1 MAYSYAQH
9 YGYVYSIA
17 LFILVA
23 AGIYPITI
31 LSVLPCFAHVSF
43 FNCFAMAIV
52 CYHFLI
58 L

>member
-23 AGIYPITI
+23 AGIQLQSYQFYNIS
-31 LSVLPCFAHVSF
+31 LMF
-43 FNCFAMAIV
+43 
-52 CYHFLI
+52 HFLNV
-58 L
+58 LL